1 MLICGNWTRHSCQNS
16 PMRGHL
22 GETLSPLTSLLDG
35 VTLQQSPSLNE
46 MLSEKCNSCS
56 STRRNM
62 LASSTASVVRTYIIT
77 APVSCLPFSQSP
89 GAKDHTSVVAA
100 MCKPPPSKVTYSM
113 SENRFYFKKD
123 LTPVLQFT
131 RFVTKKRRSW
141 DVLNWMCKSDWI
153 LFRVQALTRDKRRWC
168 TSLPSRTLTT
178 QLVRKRSYPFRVCV
192 RYYCCK
198 L

>member
-1 MLICGNWTRHSCQNS
+1 MLICGNWTRHSCQNN

-62 LASSTASVVRTYIIT
+62 LASSAASVVRTYIIA

-89 GAKDHTSVVAA
+89 GGKDHTSVVAA
-100 MCKPPPSKVTYSM
+100 MCNPPPAKLHIPCLKIAFTLKRLDTCTTVYSVCNEEKKLRC
-113 SENRFYFKKD
+113 SELNVWKWLD
-123 LTPVLQFT
+123 IASSPGANQGQAPV
-131 RFVTKKRRSW
+131 VY
-141 DVLNWMCKSDWI
+141 I
-153 LFRVQALTRDKRRWC
+153 I
-168 TSLPSRTLTT
+168 T
-178 QLVRKRSYPFRVCV
+178 QQDTDHAAC
-192 RYYCCK
+192 
-198 L
+198 

>member
-89 GAKDHTSVVAA
+89 GAKVWWLPCVN
-100 MCKPPPSKVTYSM
+100 PPPSKVTYSM
-113 SENRFYFKKD
+113 SENRYYFKKD

-141 DVLNWMCKSDWI
+141 DVLNWMCKSDWV
-153 LFRVQALTRDKRRWC
+153 LLRVQALTRDKRRWC

>member
-1 MLICGNWTRHSCQNS
+1 
-16 PMRGHL
+16 MRGHL

-131 RFVTKKRRSW
+131 RFVTKKRRS
-141 DVLNWMCKSDWI
+141 
-153 LFRVQALTRDKRRWC
+153 
-168 TSLPSRTLTT
+168 
-178 QLVRKRSYPFRVCV
+178 
-192 RYYCCK
+192 
-198 L
+198 